1 MSLEPDGTWSCRTCH
16 SLNRRE
22 ANRCYACRMAK
33 DSAGRQ
39 TPGRPAGSPG
49 VPVMAESIARTSGRP
64 PVGPRVPVTAARIAR
79 SSGKA
84 AGATVALATSK
95 IAAAAPK
102 VAVLA
107 PAHVVFAVQHEA
119 SALVSVCPFLGLR
132 NDPSTRYEFPESANR
147 CHSASRRSAG
157 SVAFPAACRRL
168 QRYQTTAADRLRAPD
183 DVLSDDCARDLCE
196 VPSSQRGR
204 SEPVAETRGGSK
216 PAVLMTRP

>member
-1 MSLEPDGTWSCRTCH
+1 MSLESDGTWFCRTCR

-22 ANRCYACRMAK
+22 ANRCYSCRMAK

-49 VPVMAESIARTSGRP
+49 VPVMAESIARSAGRP
-64 PVGPRVPVTAARIAR
+64 AVGSRVPVTAARIAR

-107 PAHVVFAVQHEA
+107 PAHVVFAVQPEA
-119 SALVSVCPFLGLR
+119 SALASVCPFLGLR
-132 NDPSTRYEFPESANR
+132 DDPSTRYDFPESANR
-147 CHSASRRSAG
+147 CHAASRRSAG
-157 SVAFPAACRRL
+157 SVAFPPRIVAAFSGTKRPQPIGL
-168 QRYQTTAADRLRAPD
+168 EHQTTCCLTTAHKT
-183 DVLSDDCARDLCE
+183 CARYRA
-196 VPSSQRGR
+196 VKG
-204 SEPVAETRGGSK
+204 VAANR
-216 PAVLMTRP
+216 

>member
-1 MSLEPDGTWSCRTCH
+1 MSLESDGTWYCRTCH

-22 ANRCYACRMAK
+22 ANRCYSCRMAK

-49 VPVMAESIARTSGRP
+49 VPVMAESIARSAGRP
-64 PVGPRVPVTAARIAR
+64 AGGPRVPVPVTAARIAR

-84 AGATVALATSK
+84 AGATVARATSK

-107 PAHVVFAVQHEA
+107 PAHVVFAVQPEA

-132 NDPSTRYEFPESANR
+132 DDPSTRYDFPESANR
-147 CHSASRRSAG
+147 CHSASRRGGG
-157 SVAFPAACRRL
+157 SVAFFPRTIAAFSGTKRPQPIGLEHQASCCL
-168 QRYQTTAADRLRAPD
+168 TTAHET
-183 DVLSDDCARDLCE
+183 CARYRT
-196 VPSSQRGR
+196 VKG
-204 SEPVAETRGGSK
+204 VAANR
-216 PAVLMTRP
+216 